1 MGRFFFSNLICII
14 SLCVSSSEL
23 CDVTNGA
30 AVDTTDDA
38 ADITHTIV
46 KIISPTID

>member
-1 MGRFFFSNLICII
+1 MGRLFFSNLICII

-38 ADITHTIV
+38 ADTAYDIV
-46 KIISPTID
+46 KIISYLID